1 LSYKVAK
8 KLEKF
13 LIQKDGV
20 DLLYKNADEIEM
32 NLEIPSKKGSSK
44 TPIHYTHD
52 WKFQD
57 I

>member
-20 DLLYKNADEIEM
+20 DLLYKNADEIQM
-32 NLEIPSKKGSSK
+32 NLEIP
-44 TPIHYTHD
+44 
-52 WKFQD
+52 
-57 I
+57 